1 MSPKVVWGGAGKKR
15 SCSQLTK
22 ARAMPLPDD
31 AFKIVMRGGSPPTLI
46 APWRRPS
53 SALPRSACVG
63 DHHCHGAVVVLEVA
77 LSFPSCHVVLKTTLA
92 AVTPIAS
99 AVVLDK

>member
-1 MSPKVVWGGAGKKR
+1 MGRCWKEAVMLATDQGPRDAI
-15 SCSQLTK
+15 
-22 ARAMPLPDD
+22 ARRRAQNRH
-31 AFKIVMRGGSPPTLI
+31 ARWFTTTTLI
-46 APWRRPS
+46 APGRRPS

-77 LSFPSCHVVLKTTLA
+77 LSFPSCDVVLKKTLA

-99 AVVLDK
+99 AAVLDK